1 MDQRKGTITIE
12 KIKMENLNNI
22 KETVLKI
29 IQNIG
34 SIDEKS
40 LSKVT
45 VDKFDKILS
54 LQSCNIKLSNSLN
67 NFDTNDYRIDK
78 STVFNYKM
86 KYTSTG
92 DITNEDV
99 TDLIK
104 IYQKHKNIAKL
115 LLKS

>member
-12 KIKMENLNNI
+12 KIKKENLNNI

-99 TDLIK
+99 TDLNK